1 MKIYTCCVLALLLTI
16 NAIAQKNSKA
26 EPTFYVFNENEE
38 PCKIE
43 DATYLGVLEKL
54 SDTAYQWKYY
64 HYSGS
69 LIRIETYVKKSLE
82 IPHGYFA
89 YFDAWGRIDSGGYIY
104 NNQKDQKWYHF
115 NDSIKIIQTEDYYRG
130 TLLERKTREDL
141 EKEKNDS
148 KNDSSIAS
156 KFEKEANYRGGESG
170 WRKYLEK
177 NLRIPDRTIDLLKN
191 GTTMTYFMV
200 DTDGSV
206 QGIFLAKSVEYSFDE
221 AVMALIKN
229 APAWE
234 PALKNGKP
242 VKAYRIQ
249 PVTVMTSDDSR
260 K

>member
-1 MKIYTCCVLALLLTI
+1 MKIYYCVFLSVLLSI
-16 NAIAQKNSKA
+16 NAIAQQNKKG
-26 EPTFYVFNENEE
+26 EPSFYVFNEKKE

-69 LIRIETYVKKSLE
+69 LIRIETYVNKSLE

-89 YFDAWGRIDSGGYIY
+89 YFDARGRIDSGGYIY
-104 NNQKDQKWYHF
+104 NHQKDQMWFHF

-141 EKEKNDS
+141 EKERNDN
-148 KNDSSIAS
+148 KNDSSVDP
-156 KFEKEANYRGGESG
+156 KLEKEANFRGGEAG

-177 NLRIPDRTIDLLKN
+177 NLHIPDRTIDLLKS

-206 QGIFLAKSVEYSFDE
+206 QGIFLAKSVEYAIDE
-221 AVMALIKN
+221 AVMALIKS
-229 APAWE
+229 APSWE